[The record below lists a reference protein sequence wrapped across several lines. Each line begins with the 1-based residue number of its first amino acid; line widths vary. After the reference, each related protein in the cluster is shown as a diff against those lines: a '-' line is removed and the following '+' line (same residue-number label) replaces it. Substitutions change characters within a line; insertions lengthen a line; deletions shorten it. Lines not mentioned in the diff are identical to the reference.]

1 MVDEAKL
8 CSVIQSTSETLVV
21 QQCAVGPCGEDLG
34 PFCGPML
41 AGGSKILLFVYLF
54 GTFNCFWRMTQLNI
68 DMIMDMVEIEKQY
81 NLKR

>member
-41 AGGSKILLFVYLF
+41 AGGVSFW
-54 GTFNCFWRMTQLNI
+54 CFSSI
-68 DMIMDMVEIEKQY
+68 C
-81 NLKR
+81 